1 MSSIIDQLLN
11 YPHQVLDFIQANLI
25 WLQLVSAIIS
35 ALFVWGLVYCII
47 KSGFHTYQL
56 ERWMDILNLKT
67 LPKRRAIIAWRQI
80 QRRLKKG
87 GQTNYKLAILEA
99 DKIFDEILKL
109 SGFTGESMNERV
121 RKAEE
126 GEIPNIEKLVQAHRT
141 ARKILLD
148 PEFNVDLTLAK
159 ETIKIYQDLFY
170 EFGLVS

>member
-1 MSSIIDQLLN
+1 MDQLVNKIIL
-11 YPHQVLDFIQANLI
+11 YPKEVLYFIEANLI
-25 WLQLVSAIIS
+25 WFQLGSAIIS
-35 ALFVWGLVYCII
+35 SLFLWGLVYCII

-109 SGFTGESMNERV
+109 SGFTGDSVDERV
-121 RKAEE
+121 RQAEE

-148 PEFNVDLTLAK
+148 PEFAVDLTLAK